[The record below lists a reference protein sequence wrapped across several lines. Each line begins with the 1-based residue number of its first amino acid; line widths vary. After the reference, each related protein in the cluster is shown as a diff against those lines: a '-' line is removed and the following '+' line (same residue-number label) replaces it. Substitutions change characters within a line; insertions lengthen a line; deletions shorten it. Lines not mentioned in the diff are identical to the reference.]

1 MFWFIIIII
10 FTAAI
15 PFINLLLF
23 LFQNGGLSNTVAK
36 SVKKTNNLDDVWT
49 QIDIEDAGRDYSD
62 FDLFYVVIAL
72 YLIISLTF
80 IVYSCF
86 FGPTLKKRLKL
97 FFMVDNI
104 LICMIATNIAYAYLH
119 IICFTTTYKT
129 DENFMI

>member
-1 MFWFIIIII
+1 
-10 FTAAI
+10 
-15 PFINLLLF
+15 
-23 LFQNGGLSNTVAK
+23 
-36 SVKKTNNLDDVWT
+36 VKKTNNLDDVWT
-49 QIDIEDAGRDYSD
+49 QIDIEDAGRDHSD